1 MGSQRW
7 TRLNTFHFHTQ
18 KAEGVE
24 TQVEDDRPQAAESGL
39 GQLLLVSLSEG
50 TTPVDTWI
58 LGCQPPEKQNNEVLF
73 FLKSPGLWCFIT
85 AAPAY

>member
-50 TTPVDTWI
+50 TTPVDT
-58 LGCQPPEKQNNEVLF
+58 
-73 FLKSPGLWCFIT
+73 
-85 AAPAY
+85 